1 MPTEIELANEMMQKA
16 TLAAA
21 EFEQLDQQQTDRI
34 VEAVFRAAFS
44 HRVSLAKMAVE
55 ETGLGVFEHK
65 VFKNVLASQLV
76 YENIRNERTV
86 GLLSKDEQ
94 TGISEYAQPMGP
106 VFAVTPMTNPT
117 STTIFKIM
125 VCLKARNP
133 IIISP
138 HRRSANCTGTTARI
152 CYEAALQAGAPEDC
166 VQWLS
171 GGSRELTRAFMSHPD
186 MGLILATGG
195 SGLVSAAYSS
205 GTPAIGVGP
214 GNVPVFVDGSADF
227 AFAVENILSS
237 KTFDNGTVC
246 ASEQAVV
253 VERPFAG
260 QLKEEFRRQGGYFL
274 SPDEIRKVEAVA
286 IDPKTKG
293 MSADIVGQ
301 SVETIANRAGITV
314 PPQTRLLLA
323 ELSIVGD
330 GEPLSG
336 EVLAP
341 ILAFYTES
349 SYQDAVKRCITLNYR
364 GGVGHTASIYANDE
378 GRIDDFSQ
386 LMNAGRVV
394 VNMPSSQGA
403 VGGIFNTLLTSFT
416 LGCGSGGKNI
426 TTENISAR
434 HLINIKRTTR
444 RRPNH
449 RWFAF
454 DTKRYFDESVSVDD
468 ILREYNR
475 NF

>member
-1 MPTEIELANEMMQKA
+1 MQTEQELANEMMQKA

-21 EFEQLDQQQTDRI
+21 EFEQFNQEQTDRV

-44 HRVSLAKMAVE
+44 ARVSLARMAIE
-55 ETGLGVFEHK
+55 ETKLGVFEHK
-65 VFKNVLASQLV
+65 VLKNVLASQFV
-76 YENIRNERTV
+76 YDNIKNERTV
-86 GLLSKDEQ
+86 GLLSKDELS
-94 TGISEYAQPMGP
+94 GIWEFAQPMGP

-117 STTIFKIM
+117 STTIFKILIS
-125 VCLKARNP
+125 LKARNP

-138 HRRSANCTGTTARI
+138 HRRSAGCTGETARI
-152 CYEAALQAGAPEDC
+152 CYEAALEAGAPEGC

-171 GGSRELTRAFMSHPD
+171 GGSRELTRAFMSHP
-186 MGLILATGG
+186 GTALILATGG
-195 SGLVSAAYSS
+195 AGLVSAAYSS

-214 GNVPVFVDGSADF
+214 GNVPVYVDKSADLQ
-227 AFAVENILSS
+227 FAVENILTS

-253 VERPFAG
+253 VEKAYAEK
-260 QLKEEFRRQGGYFL
+260 LKDEFRKQGGYFL
-274 SPDEIRKVEAVA
+274 SQEEKQKVEAVA

-301 SVETIANRAGITV
+301 SVETIAQKAGITI
-314 PPQTRLLLA
+314 PGGTRLLLV
-323 ELSIVGD
+323 ELAVVGD
-330 GEPLSG
+330 DEPLSG

-341 ILAFYTES
+341 LLAFYSEAT
-349 SYQDAVKRCITLNYR
+349 YRDAVKTCIALNYR

-378 GRIDDFSQ
+378 ERIEDFSC

-403 VGGIFNTLLTSFT
+403 VGGIFNSLLVSFT

-426 TTENISAR
+426 TTENVSAR

-454 DTKRYFDESVSVDD
+454 DTAQYFDESIPIDE
-468 ILREYNR
+468 ILNGFNR